1 MPAKPFLPCNITHSE
16 VPVIRVRMPLG
27 DPLFPGTPVI
37 LKEEEV
43 SEVGGRSE
51 SELQFGISHSS
62 QPSVLG
68 QRMKKKKKQLGVR
81 AQLLVEIKTNKLF
94 LQKCS

>member
-1 MPAKPFLPCNITHSE
+1 M
-16 VPVIRVRMPLG
+16 IRVCVPLG

-37 LKEEEV
+37 LKEEEASGV
-43 SEVGGRSE
+43 RGRSE
-51 SELQFGISHSS
+51 SELQFGIFHSS

-68 QRMKKKKKQLGVR
+68 QKMKKMGVR
-81 AQLLVEIKTNKLF
+81 TQLLLEAKRNELF

>member
-16 VPVIRVRMPLG
+16 VPVIRVCMRLG

-51 SELQFGISHSS
+51 SELQFGASHSS

-68 QRMKKKKKQLGVR
+68 QRMKKKKNNWG
-81 AQLLVEIKTNKLF
+81 
-94 LQKCS
+94 

>member
-51 SELQFGISHSS
+51 SELQFGASHSS

-68 QRMKKKKKQLGVR
+68 QRMKKKKQ
-81 AQLLVEIKTNKLF
+81 KTGGKGSAISGNKNE
-94 LQKCS
+94 

>member
-1 MPAKPFLPCNITHSE
+1 MPAKSFLPCNITHSK
-16 VPVIRVRMPLG
+16 VPVIRVCMPLG

-37 LKEEEV
+37 LKEEEA
-43 SEVGGRSE
+43 SGVGGRSE
-51 SELQFGISHSS
+51 SELQFGVFHSS

-68 QRMKKKKKQLGVR
+68 QTMRKMGVR
-81 AQLLVEIKTNKLF
+81 AQLLLEVKINELF

>member
-1 MPAKPFLPCNITHSE
+1 
-16 VPVIRVRMPLG
+16 MPLG

-37 LKEEEV
+37 LKEEEA
-43 SEVGGRSE
+43 SGVGGRSE
-51 SELQFGISHSS
+51 SELQFGVFHSS

-68 QRMKKKKKQLGVR
+68 QTMKKMGVR
-81 AQLLVEIKTNKLF
+81 AQLLLEVKINELF